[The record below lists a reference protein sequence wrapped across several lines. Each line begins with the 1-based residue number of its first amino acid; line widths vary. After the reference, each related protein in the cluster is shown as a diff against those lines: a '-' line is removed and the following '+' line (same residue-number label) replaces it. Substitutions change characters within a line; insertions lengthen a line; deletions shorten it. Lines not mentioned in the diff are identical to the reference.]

1 MSFEFSR
8 SPIKEAPKIKKH
20 KTKGS
25 MYSQFKVVP
34 CVLYIRQIC
43 IVGNDYFHS
52 TMSRSSIHN
61 LGFLRL
67 FHPIPR
73 LLTRPIQTHA
83 RGEGWPQ
90 TIIADAGR
98 SGEARKLAHRA
109 KRKWNIVD
117 ERSGGKCYRQG
128 WLGRPIRGPGSKGGR
143 APREKA
149 EEEDEDKIYRLEL
162 GARVLVPA
170 PFLSSL
176 RGP

>member
-1 MSFEFSR
+1 MRFIY
-8 SPIKEAPKIKKH
+8 P
-20 KTKGS
+20 TNL
-25 MYSQFKVVP
+25 
-34 CVLYIRQIC
+34 LYRWQ
-43 IVGNDYFHS
+43 
-52 TMSRSSIHN
+52 
-61 LGFLRL
+61 RL
-67 FHPIPR
+67 FPFDSVPIFVSIIWDSGSFVSSTLLIPR

-143 APREKA
+143 VPREKA

>member
-1 MSFEFSR
+1 MRFIY
-8 SPIKEAPKIKKH
+8 P
-20 KTKGS
+20 TN
-25 MYSQFKVVP
+25 
-34 CVLYIRQIC
+34 LYRWQ
-43 IVGNDYFHS
+43 
-52 TMSRSSIHN
+52 
-61 LGFLRL
+61 RL
-67 FHPIPR
+67 FPFDNVPIFVSIIWDSGSFVSSTLLIPR